1 MVVLTRLHLF
11 TLEQVAGRG
20 RRDARLAE
28 SRRHIRSGHRCARRQ
43 DHRGRYPHQPDD
55 GLQSTRPGDPYR
67 PPGIGQFAVIQAMG
81 PQHAVELTPIDAHNP
96 VESQTKR
103 IAAFAAAPNGGL
115 IVTVGGTAVHR
126 DVVITAAAKSRL
138 PAIYP
143 YRYFAAGGGLS
154 SVMNSRRLN

>member
-20 RRDARLAE
+20 RRD
-28 SRRHIRSGHRCARRQ
+28 
-43 DHRGRYPHQPDD
+43 
-55 GLQSTRPGDPYR
+55 
-67 PPGIGQFAVIQAMG
+67 
-81 PQHAVELTPIDAHNP
+81 
-96 VESQTKR
+96 
-103 IAAFAAAPNGGL
+103 
-115 IVTVGGTAVHR
+115 
-126 DVVITAAAKSRL
+126 AKSRL